1 MNSVRPNNLSLKYQR
16 FTSSDC
22 KDIGIRPFEFV
33 PVPLRLITDIW
44 NIWAHSKIN
53 ILKNQSLIKSKMRM
67 CSDQR
72 NYGKFFILHS
82 MCLFVFISVKVRMN
96 RVKIKFNVSI
106 ITSS

>member
-1 MNSVRPNNLSLKYQR
+1 
-16 FTSSDC
+16 
-22 KDIGIRPFEFV
+22 
-33 PVPLRLITDIW
+33 
-44 NIWAHSKIN
+44 
-53 ILKNQSLIKSKMRM
+53 M